1 MNLEPDGTC
10 VVESTGSI
18 RWKQS
23 AQAQHHRIAVVAYYI
38 SQARNFAPGYDI
50 EDWLLAQAQVNS
62 EDAAIFESD

>member
-23 AQAQHHRIAVVAYYI
+23 AQAQHHRIAVVAY
-38 SQARNFAPGYDI
+38 
-50 EDWLLAQAQVNS
+50 
-62 EDAAIFESD
+62 